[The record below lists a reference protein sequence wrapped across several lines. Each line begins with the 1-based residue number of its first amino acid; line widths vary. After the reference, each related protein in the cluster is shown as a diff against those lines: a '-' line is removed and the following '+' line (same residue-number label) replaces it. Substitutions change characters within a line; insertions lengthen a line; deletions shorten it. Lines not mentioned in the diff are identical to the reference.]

1 MKINNCNKLVCNL
14 YDQNNYVVRIGF
26 LKQALDHG
34 IILKKVHKVMQFNQK
49 SWLKEYADM
58 KTKLITEAKND
69 LEKDFFKL
77 MNNFPF
83 GKTIENIQKHRDIK
97 LATTD
102 KKKKSISFRT

>member
-1 MKINNCNKLVCNL
+1 MPFLAKRMKINKCNKLVCNL
-14 YDQNNYVVRIGF
+14 YDQNNYVVCTGF

-77 MNNFPF
+77 MNNSPF
-83 GKTIENIQKHRDIK
+83 WKNNIECTKAQRY
-97 LATTD
+97 
-102 KKKKSISFRT
+102 